1 MFETAEGVMGDARDI
16 ARQMLERGERA
27 APYPP
32 NSPPMFHVTSD
43 EALLESTKLSFEI
56 DGTEI
61 FLGFLRAGAEE

>member
-32 NSPPMFHVTSD
+32 NSTSD